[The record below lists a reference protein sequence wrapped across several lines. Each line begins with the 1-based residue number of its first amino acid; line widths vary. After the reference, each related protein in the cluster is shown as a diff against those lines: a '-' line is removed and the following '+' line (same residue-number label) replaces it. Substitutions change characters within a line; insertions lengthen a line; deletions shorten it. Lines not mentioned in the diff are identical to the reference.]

1 MYKKLVK
8 LCVLFV
14 VSFFLMTTNSMVA
27 CATEETET
35 EEEGVDVSIS
45 AATFP
50 DENFRKYVTEEFDE
64 NQNGILINRRNKKS
78 YSY

>member
-45 AATFP
+45 
-50 DENFRKYVTEEFDE
+50 
-64 NQNGILINRRNKKS
+64 
-78 YSY
+78 